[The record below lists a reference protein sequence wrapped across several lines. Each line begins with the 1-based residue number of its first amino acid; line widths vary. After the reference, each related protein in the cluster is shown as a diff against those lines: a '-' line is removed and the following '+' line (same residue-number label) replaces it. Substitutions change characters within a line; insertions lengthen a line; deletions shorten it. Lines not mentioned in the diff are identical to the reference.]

1 MRSTRRKTH
10 YEILGVKQ
18 TASPE
23 DVKRAFRR
31 RAMRHHPDRNPDDP
45 KAHAKFN
52 RISEAYEVLS
62 DPGQRQ
68 IYDLTLALSFD
79 NAPAPPQ
86 PPPPPREHP
95 RPAAGSYEQ
104 WVEERE
110 RQARQAR
117 EAARQ
122 RMRETAGSKPAP
134 KARGGSRIS
143 AVWGLV
149 VLVVFIVRIV
159 ANCA

>member
-1 MRSTRRKTH
+1 MRTTRRKTH

-31 RAMRHHPDRNPDDP
+31 RAMRHHPDRNPNDP

-62 DPGQRQ
+62 DPGRRQ
-68 IYDLTLALSFD
+68 IYDLALTLEG
-79 NAPAPPQ
+79 APAPPQ
-86 PPPPPREHP
+86 PPPPPREGP

-110 RQARQAR
+110 RQARQAQ

-122 RMRETAGSKPAP
+122 RMRENTRSEPAP
-134 KARGGSRIS
+134 KARGRSGLS
-143 AVWGLV
+143 AAWGLV

>member
-1 MRSTRRKTH
+1 MRTTRRKTH

-31 RAMRHHPDRNPDDP
+31 RAMRHHPDRNPNDP

-62 DPGQRQ
+62 DPGRRQ
-68 IYDLTLALSFD
+68 IYDLALTLEG
-79 NAPAPPQ
+79 APAPPQ
-86 PPPPPREHP
+86 PPPPPREDP
-95 RPAAGSYEQ
+95 RPAAGSYGQ

-110 RQARQAR
+110 RQARQTQ

-122 RMRETAGSKPAP
+122 RMRENTRSEPAP
-134 KARGGSRIS
+134 KARGRSGLS
-143 AVWGLV
+143 AAWGLV

>member
-1 MRSTRRKTH
+1 MRTTRRKTH

-31 RAMRHHPDRNPDDP
+31 RAMRHHPDRNPNDP

-62 DPGQRQ
+62 DPGRRQ
-68 IYDLTLALSFD
+68 TYDLALTLEG
-79 NAPAPPQ
+79 APAPPQ
-86 PPPPPREHP
+86 PPPPPREAP
-95 RPAAGSYEQ
+95 RPAAGSYGQ

-110 RQARQAR
+110 RRARQAQ

-122 RMRETAGSKPAP
+122 RMRENTRSEPAP
-134 KARGGSRIS
+134 KARGRSGLS
-143 AVWGLV
+143 AAWGLV

>member
-1 MRSTRRKTH
+1 MRTTRRKTH

-31 RAMRHHPDRNPDDP
+31 RAMRHHPDRNPHDP

-62 DPGQRQ
+62 DPGRRQ
-68 IYDLTLALSFD
+68 TYDLALTLEG
-79 NAPAPPQ
+79 APAPPQ
-86 PPPPPREHP
+86 PPPPPREYP
-95 RPAAGSYEQ
+95 RPAAGSYGQ
-104 WVEERE
+104 RVEERE

-117 EAARQ
+117 EFYRQ
-122 RMRETAGSKPAP
+122 RRRGNVRSEPAP
-134 KARGGSRIS
+134 KARGRSGLS
-143 AVWGLV
+143 AAWGLV

>member
-1 MRSTRRKTH
+1 MRTARRKTH

-23 DVKRAFRR
+23 DIKRAFRR
-31 RAMRHHPDRNPDDP
+31 RAMRHHPDRNPNDP

-52 RISEAYEVLS
+52 RIREAYEVLS
-62 DPGQRQ
+62 DPGRRQ
-68 IYDLTLALSFD
+68 IYDLDLTLEGAST
-79 NAPAPPQ
+79 PPQ
-86 PPPPPREHP
+86 PPPPPREYP
-95 RPAAGSYEQ
+95 RPAAGSYGQ
-104 WVEERE
+104 GVAERE

-117 EAARQ
+117 EFYRQ
-122 RMRETAGSKPAP
+122 RRRGNVRSEPAP
-134 KARGGSRIS
+134 KARGRSGLS
-143 AVWGLV
+143 AAWGLV

>member
-1 MRSTRRKTH
+1 MRTTRRKTH

-31 RAMRHHPDRNPDDP
+31 RAMRHHPDRNPNDP

-62 DPGQRQ
+62 DPGRRQ
-68 IYDLTLALSFD
+68 IYDLGLALGG
-79 NAPAPPQ
+79 APAPPQ
-86 PPPPPREHP
+86 PPPPPREDP

-110 RQARQAR
+110 RQARQAQ

-122 RMRETAGSKPAP
+122 RMRENVRSEPAP
-134 KARGGSRIS
+134 KARGRSGLS
-143 AVWGLV
+143 AAWGLV

>member
-1 MRSTRRKTH
+1 MRTARRKTH

-23 DVKRAFRR
+23 DIKRAFRR
-31 RAMRHHPDRNPDDP
+31 RAMRHHPDRNPNDP

-52 RISEAYEVLS
+52 RISEAYDVLS
-62 DPGQRQ
+62 DPGRRQ
-68 IYDLTLALSFD
+68 SYDLALTLESAS
-79 NAPAPPQ
+79 APAPPQ
-86 PPPPPREHP
+86 PPPPPREYP

-110 RQARQAR
+110 RQARQAQ

-122 RMRETAGSKPAP
+122 RMRENARRAPAP
-134 KARGGSRIS
+134 KARGRSGLS
-143 AVWGLV
+143 AAWGLV